1 MKRSLFTD
9 FGKRGTGMHRLCSLV
24 AAFLMLLSVLP
35 GCAHKNQETEQNA
48 GTQIL
53 EHVFRGTEFALP
65 GNYSVRAAD
74 YDPDADVLRCAVS
87 IWPEDPAAPLTYASL
102 EMTEEGISSS
112 LPIDLGDGHSV
123 KRAVYVGDS
132 LWMIL
137 PDGSDETLKRFDLKT
152 GETDEGIGLKAQFS
166 LSGGDSVYVQ
176 HFTAD
181 SEGNLYLYTFPE
193 ILILSPEAER
203 LGLVQIE
210 SLNGLAADG
219 EGRVWA
225 WGRFHDRLSMAE
237 VKPGSQEIDKAIALP
252 NGTRKLFF
260 APGHDLYVMTDSG
273 IDGYE
278 FGEDGN
284 LSETGEPVVSFV
296 NSDIGLAMT
305 DVLSLLSPELFLASE
320 SGEDHSVTH
329 PVLYRHAED
338 IDLSAVT
345 TVRVAVSVMN
355 TVADTVRMKAVL
367 FNKNHKDVRVVIDNY
382 SPTEDGPN
390 LYNNENRLALAL
402 TTGTYKPDLVIC
414 MPDGPV
420 FKVGADHGLFRD
432 LTSFTERPGLL
443 NRDNILGCVKRI
455 YTDRDGRLFA
465 LTDRLYEMGIETIL
479 AATKMLG
486 QYADKGSWTL
496 GEFLDFAESLP
507 EDVVLME
514 NLTRESAPRKLFGA
528 EGYAAFIDMENGI
541 CSFDDG
547 VFARYLRFLASLP
560 TREEYRTHS
569 PYDLAGL
576 GEADKFPYYRDG
588 KIALASVILYS
599 LSRFVEVEAIIG
611 TKDWRMIG
619 KPTNSGY
626 GTPIKGRAVFAMTA
640 ADDGQAEKAWEVLE
654 ALMTPAQADKYGSG
668 IPSFVGEFESDLND
682 LLEKKF
688 YIGYGARG
696 TGMASKDY
704 EWPEEYMRNNP
715 GIETALTEED
725 ADRLRDLFE
734 NRLGVPYD
742 PAVSEDVVAIVNEE
756 VSAFLGGLGTAED
769 CAAKIQSRVSI
780 WLAERQ

>member
-1 MKRSLFTD
+1 MKHGILRAMAVVL
-9 FGKRGTGMHRLCSLV
+9 
-24 AAFLMLLSVLP
+24 AFLLFLP
-35 GCAHKNQETEQNA
+35 ACGKTGKHTAA
-48 GTQIL
+48 GSGDHGDGWLT
-53 EHVFRGTEFALP
+53 HVFRGTEFSLP
-65 GNYSVRAAD
+65 GNYYVITAE
-74 YDPDADVLRCAVS
+74 YDPDAAVLRCAVS

-123 KRAVYVGDS
+123 KRAVYVDDS

-152 GETDEGIGLKAQFS
+152 GKTDEGISLKAQFS

-225 WGRFHDRLSMAE
+225 WGRFNERLSMAE
-237 VKPGSQEIDKAIALP
+237 VIPGNSRIGEPIPLP

-278 FGEDGN
+278 FNESGKLAE
-284 LSETGEPVVSFV
+284 SGEPVVSFA
-296 NSDIGLAMT
+296 NSDIGLAAT
-305 DVLSLLSPELFLASE
+305 DVLSLLSPELFLAKE
-320 SGEDHSVTH
+320 GIEDPAVTH
-329 PVLYRHAED
+329 PVLYRRAED
-338 IDLSAVT
+338 IDLSAVK
-345 TVRVAVSVMN
+345 TVRIAVSAMDS
-355 TVADTVRMKAVL
+355 TADTVRMKAVL
-367 FNKNHKDVRVVIDNY
+367 FNKSHTDVRAVLDNY

-390 LYNNENRLALAL
+390 LLNNEKRLALAL
-402 TTGTYKPDLVIC
+402 TTGTYRPDLVIC
-414 MPDGPV
+414 MQDGPV
-420 FKVGADHGLFRD
+420 FKVGADRGLFRD
-432 LTSFTERPGLL
+432 LTSFTERPGIL
-443 NRDNILGCVKRI
+443 NRDNLLGCVKRI
-455 YTDRDGRLFA
+455 YTDKDGRLFA

-479 AATKMLG
+479 AATQMLG
-486 QYADKGSWTL
+486 PYADKGSWTL
-496 GEFLDFAESLP
+496 AEFLDFAESLP

-514 NLTRESAPRKLFGA
+514 NLTRESAPQKLLGA
-528 EGYAAFIDMENGI
+528 EGYASFIDMENGI

-569 PYDLAGL
+569 PYDLASL

-588 KIALASVILYS
+588 KIALASVNLYS
-599 LSRFVEVEAIIG
+599 LPRFIEVESILG
-611 TKDWRMIG
+611 TKDWGIIG
-619 KPTNSGY
+619 KPASSGY
-626 GTPIKGRAVFAMTA
+626 GTPVEGRAVFAMTA
-640 ADDGQAEKAWEVLE
+640 ADEEQAEAAWEVLE
-654 ALMTPAQADKYGSG
+654 ALMTPARIDSYSG
-668 IPSFVGEFESDLND
+668 GLPAFVEEFESDLNS

-696 TGMASKDY
+696 TSTASKDY
-704 EWPEEYMRNNP
+704 EWTEDYKRNNP

-725 ADRLRDLFE
+725 ADRLRDLFK

-742 PAVSEDVVAIVNEE
+742 PAVSEDIVTIVNEE

-780 WLAERQ
+780 WLAENR

>member
-1 MKRSLFTD
+1 MTKAVICFSKRSFLVFLVFTV
-9 FGKRGTGMHRLCSLV
+9 FLSGCHR
-24 AAFLMLLSVLP
+24 
-35 GCAHKNQETEQNA
+35 KETPQDSHGN
-48 GTQIL
+48 GWLT
-53 EHVFRGTEFALP
+53 HVFQGTEFSLP
-65 GNYSVRAAD
+65 GNYYVITAE
-74 YDPDADVLRCAVS
+74 YDPDAAVLRCAVS

-123 KRAVYVGDS
+123 KRAVYVDDS

-152 GETDEGIGLKAQFS
+152 GKTDEGISLKAQFS

-225 WGRFHDRLSMAE
+225 WGRFNERLSMAE
-237 VKPGSQEIDKAIALP
+237 VIPGNSRIGEPIPLP

-273 IDGYE
+273 IDGYAFDE
-278 FGEDGN
+278 SGK
-284 LSETGEPVVSFV
+284 LSETGEPVVSFA
-296 NSDIGLAMT
+296 NSDIGLATT
-305 DVLSLLSPELFLASE
+305 DVLSLLSPELFLAKE
-320 SGEDHSVTH
+320 GIEDPSLTH
-329 PVLYRHAED
+329 PVLYRRAED
-338 IDLSAVT
+338 IDLSAVK
-345 TVRVAVSVMN
+345 TVRVALSVMN
-355 TVADTVRMKAVL
+355 STADTVRMKAVL
-367 FNKNHKDVRVVIDNY
+367 FNKSHTDVRAVLDNY
-382 SPTEDGPN
+382 SPTEDGLN
-390 LYNNENRLALAL
+390 LYNNEKRLALEL
-402 TTGTYKPDLVIC
+402 TTGTYRPDLVIC
-414 MPDGPV
+414 MQDGPV
-420 FKVGADHGLFRD
+420 FKIGADHGLFRD
-432 LTSFTERPGLL
+432 LTAFTEHPGIL

-479 AATKMLG
+479 AATQMLG
-486 QYADKGSWTL
+486 LYADKGSWTL
-496 GEFLDFAESLP
+496 GEFLDFADSLP

-514 NLTRESAPRKLFGA
+514 NLTRESAPRKLLGA
-528 EGYAAFIDMENGI
+528 EGYASFIDMENGT
-541 CSFDDG
+541 CSFDGG

-569 PYDLAGL
+569 PYDLASL
-576 GEADKFPYYRDG
+576 GEAEKFPYYRDG
-588 KIALASVILYS
+588 KIALASVNLYS
-599 LSRFVEVEAIIG
+599 LSRFVEMEAILG
-611 TKDWRMIG
+611 TKDWQIIG
-619 KPTNSGY
+619 KPASSGY
-626 GTPIKGRAVFAMTA
+626 GTPVEGRAVFALTA
-640 ADDGQAEKAWEVLE
+640 ADEGQAEAAWEVLE
-654 ALMTPAQADKYGSG
+654 ALMTPARTDQYGPG
-668 IPSFVGEFESDLND
+668 FPAFVDAFESDLND

-696 TGMASKDY
+696 TSTASKDY
-704 EWPEEYMRNNP
+704 EWTEDYKRNNP

-725 ADRLRDLFE
+725 ADRLRELFE
-734 NRLGVPYD
+734 NRLGIPYD
-742 PAVSEDVVAIVNEE
+742 PAVSEDVAAIVNEE
-756 VSAFLGGLGTAED
+756 VSAFLGGVGTAED

-780 WLAERQ
+780 WLAENK